1 MSIARQILDYKKEL
15 KSEAKGMGQEGR
27 AYMRDKLKGKKYGGK
42 LKDKYKDELAKEA
55 FKLSPKGKKFLKKE
69 LDKPKKYAGGGGVV
83 HHPVKAQPEDLV
95 KKKKDGGEIKEYSGG
110 GKVEITPK
118 AKQIPKELEKASK
131 MHKSQAERLKK
142 MGFKDGGE
150 IKEYSGGGEAKDW
163 IQGAVKKPGALRAVA
178 KKEGLIKGDENLS
191 GSDLSKL
198 AAQAKKKNNKLLAK
212 RVSLAKTFAK
222 MRKS

>member
-1 MSIARQILDYKKEL
+1 MSIARKILDYKKEL

-69 LDKPKKYAGGGGVV
+69 LDEPKGYKGGGGAI
-83 HHPVKAQPEDLV
+83 HKPVPV
-95 KKKKDGGEIKEYSGG
+95 
-110 GKVEITPK
+110 TP
-118 AKQIPKELEKASK
+118 QD
-131 MHKSQAERLKK
+131 RLKK
-142 MGFKDGGE
+142 SN
-150 IKEYSGGGEAKDW
+150 YSGGGEAKNW

>member
-1 MSIARQILDYKKEL
+1 MSIARKILDYKKEL

-69 LDKPKKYAGGGGVV
+69 LDKPKPHNKAEEIIKQHEEINKMFKKDKDEPKKYAGGGGAV

-95 KKKKDGGEIKEYSGG
+95 KKKKE
-110 GKVEITPK
+110 
-118 AKQIPKELEKASK
+118 
-131 MHKSQAERLKK
+131 
-142 MGFKDGGE
+142 GGE

-178 KKEGLIKGDENLS
+178 KKEGLIKGDEKLS

>member
-1 MSIARQILDYKKEL
+1 MSIARKILDYKKEL
-15 KSEAKGMGQEGR
+15 KSEAEGMGQEGR

-69 LDKPKKYAGGGGVV
+69 LDEPKDDSSKYSRHPSDGGNKEPKGYKGGGAI
-83 HHPVKAQPEDLV
+83 HKPVPV
-95 KKKKDGGEIKEYSGG
+95 
-110 GKVEITPK
+110 TP
-118 AKQIPKELEKASK
+118 QD
-131 MHKSQAERLKK
+131 RLKK
-142 MGFKDGGE
+142 SNYKD
-150 IKEYSGGGEAKDW
+150 GGEAKDW

-178 KKEGLIKGDENLS
+178 KKEGLIKGDEKLS

-222 MRKS
+222 MRS

>member
-1 MSIARQILDYKKEL
+1 MSDIARKILDYKKEL

-69 LDKPKKYAGGGGVV
+69 LDEPKKYAGGGGAV

-110 GKVEITPK
+110 G
-118 AKQIPKELEKASK
+118 
-131 MHKSQAERLKK
+131 
-142 MGFKDGGE
+142 
-150 IKEYSGGGEAKDW
+150 EAKDW
-163 IQGAVKKPGALRAVA
+163 IQGALKKPGALRAVA
-178 KKEGLIKGDENLS
+178 KKDKLIKGDEKLS

-198 AAQAKKKNNKLLAK
+198 AKKAKEKGNKLLAK
-212 RVSLAKTFAK
+212 RVALAKTFAK
-222 MRKS
+222 MRKK